1 LNKNYRQQGVKYIK
15 THFTQNVVTHLPKMR
30 QIEYEV

>member
-15 THFTQNVVTHLPKMR
+15 THFTQNVGGNFIKP
-30 QIEYEV
+30 